1 MDQMSQQRH
10 GYFHSESIHFRGSNI
25 SQPNVCTL
33 VTASGNGTN
42 LDSHYL
48 LDAYDNGMV
57 YGMTQYNGVQHQHNL
72 DMGVPAAANLYYSSM
87 NPSSGAAVS
96 LNAEVMRGNYQY
108 FNASASSSVAPPNA
122 RHTENGIPSLPH
134 CTSWSRSGESMMVRD
149 PNRITRV
156 NYLSQH
162 FQPAAPP
169 PWLDQQL
176 NSNNNDGHALP
187 WHQSLLMPYVQAPS
201 ANGSSLENARMGP
214 QRYHDTAGSRSGHRF
229 PHPPLVNPHYH
240 SFHHQTQPVQEMRGH
255 SINFHPPP
263 PVTAPSYR
271 VPTNP
276 SRSSS
281 IFIQDSIEMGAR
293 HVGAAPFAGSHI
305 YRPHRGSTH
314 ETTLRH
320 RNLPPVTFLQVD
332 GFIPLLFSAITL
344 QFSYS
349 YFGAHQFVS
358 VMMDWIMGHTYGCFI
373 ITIQFHGIYAK
384 HFQFIHQPLTGSLSK
399 SSEFCFCTA
408 ASYNRLLFLASPS
421 DKSVLTSLLQSIHV
435 SFDKSKVY
443 FLWEMKNPLFLWATS
458 IPEKYLSFCNQTC
471 LVPFYIT
478 IRLVLD
484 GENHLHPADLFPSV
498 QLMSYSLYLLKVF
511 CPFAE
516 KQGGTVFQAARNAIA
531 ATLLVVHLASQIG
544 YGRAVRF
551 QPSFAKQSQDVTLLV
566 DHHNDMRLD
575 IEDMSYEASIHGFG
589 VELLALGER
598 IGKVNTGLS
607 EEMITSQMKTKTYL
621 LLPTNAINLEEAA
634 SEEQENDSCII
645 CQDEYKSQEKI
656 GILQCGHEYHADCLK
671 KWLLVKNVCPICK
684 SEALT
689 PGEKCV

>member
-293 HVGAAPFAGSHI
+293 HVGAAPFA
-305 YRPHRGSTH
+305 
-314 ETTLRH
+314 
-320 RNLPPVTFLQVD
+320 
-332 GFIPLLFSAITL
+332 
-344 QFSYS
+344 
-349 YFGAHQFVS
+349 

-408 ASYNRLLFLASPS
+408 ASYNRLLFLASP
-421 DKSVLTSLLQSIHV
+421 SVLTSLLQSIHV

-516 KQGGTVFQAARNAIA
+516 KQGGTVFQVEEAVFLPLLFNLPLSLDPAARNAIA

-575 IEDMSYEASIHGFG
+575 IEDMSYEAIFG
-589 VELLALGER
+589 VGKQELLALGER
-598 IGKVNTGLS
+598 IGKVNT
-607 EEMITSQMKTKTYL
+607 
-621 LLPTNAINLEEAA
+621 
-634 SEEQENDSCII
+634 
-645 CQDEYKSQEKI
+645 
-656 GILQCGHEYHADCLK
+656 
-671 KWLLVKNVCPICK
+671 
-684 SEALT
+684 
-689 PGEKCV
+689 

>member
-1 MDQMSQQRH
+1 
-10 GYFHSESIHFRGSNI
+10 
-25 SQPNVCTL
+25 
-33 VTASGNGTN
+33 
-42 LDSHYL
+42 
-48 LDAYDNGMV
+48 
-57 YGMTQYNGVQHQHNL
+57 
-72 DMGVPAAANLYYSSM
+72 MGVPAAANLYYSSM

-293 HVGAAPFAGSHI
+293 HVGAAPFAGFI
-305 YRPHRGSTH
+305 GKVIVV
-314 ETTLRH
+314 TLCC
-320 RNLPPVTFLQVD
+320 
-332 GFIPLLFSAITL
+332 G
-344 QFSYS
+344 
-349 YFGAHQFVS
+349 
-358 VMMDWIMGHTYGCFI
+358 GCKKC
-373 ITIQFHGIYAK
+373 HCG
-384 HFQFIHQPLTGSLSK
+384 
-399 SSEFCFCTA
+399 
-408 ASYNRLLFLASPS
+408 
-421 DKSVLTSLLQSIHV
+421 
-435 SFDKSKVY
+435 
-443 FLWEMKNPLFLWATS
+443 
-458 IPEKYLSFCNQTC
+458 
-471 LVPFYIT
+471 
-478 IRLVLD
+478 
-484 GENHLHPADLFPSV
+484 
-498 QLMSYSLYLLKVF
+498 
-511 CPFAE
+511 
-516 KQGGTVFQAARNAIA
+516 
-531 ATLLVVHLASQIG
+531 HLAC
-544 YGRAVRF
+544 RASCVTDW
-551 QPSFAKQSQDVTLLV
+551 DVTLLV

-575 IEDMSYEASIHGFG
+575 IEDMSYEASIHVGKQ
-589 VELLALGER
+589 ELLALGER

>member
-332 GFIPLLFSAITL
+332 
-344 QFSYS
+344 
-349 YFGAHQFVS
+349 
-358 VMMDWIMGHTYGCFI
+358 
-373 ITIQFHGIYAK
+373 
-384 HFQFIHQPLTGSLSK
+384 
-399 SSEFCFCTA
+399 
-408 ASYNRLLFLASPS
+408 
-421 DKSVLTSLLQSIHV
+421 
-435 SFDKSKVY
+435 
-443 FLWEMKNPLFLWATS
+443 
-458 IPEKYLSFCNQTC
+458 
-471 LVPFYIT
+471 
-478 IRLVLD
+478 
-484 GENHLHPADLFPSV
+484 
-498 QLMSYSLYLLKVF
+498 
-511 CPFAE
+511 
-516 KQGGTVFQAARNAIA
+516 
-531 ATLLVVHLASQIG
+531 
-544 YGRAVRF
+544 
-551 QPSFAKQSQDVTLLV
+551 DVTLLV

-575 IEDMSYEASIHGFG
+575 IEDMSYE
-589 VELLALGER
+589 ELLALGER

>member
-1 MDQMSQQRH
+1 MSQQRH

-25 SQPNVCTL
+25 SPPNVCTL
-33 VTASGNGTN
+33 VTASGHGTN

-48 LDAYDNGMV
+48 LDAYDNGMM

-72 DMGVPAAANLYYSSM
+72 DMGVPAAANIYYSSM
-87 NPSSGAAVS
+87 NPSSGPAAS
-96 LNAEVMRGNYQY
+96 LNAEVRRGNYQY
-108 FNASASSSVAPPNA
+108 FNASASSTVAPPNA

-149 PNRITRV
+149 PNRITQG

-187 WHQSLLMPYVQAPS
+187 WHQSLPMPYVQAPS

-271 VPTNP
+271 VPTNA

-281 IFIQDSIEMGAR
+281 IFIQDAIEMGAR
-293 HVGAAPFAGSHI
+293 HVGAAPFAGSRI
-305 YRPHRGSTH
+305 YRPHRGSMH

-332 GFIPLLFSAITL
+332 
-344 QFSYS
+344 
-349 YFGAHQFVS
+349 
-358 VMMDWIMGHTYGCFI
+358 
-373 ITIQFHGIYAK
+373 
-384 HFQFIHQPLTGSLSK
+384 
-399 SSEFCFCTA
+399 
-408 ASYNRLLFLASPS
+408 
-421 DKSVLTSLLQSIHV
+421 
-435 SFDKSKVY
+435 
-443 FLWEMKNPLFLWATS
+443 
-458 IPEKYLSFCNQTC
+458 
-471 LVPFYIT
+471 
-478 IRLVLD
+478 
-484 GENHLHPADLFPSV
+484 
-498 QLMSYSLYLLKVF
+498 
-511 CPFAE
+511 
-516 KQGGTVFQAARNAIA
+516 
-531 ATLLVVHLASQIG
+531 
-544 YGRAVRF
+544 
-551 QPSFAKQSQDVTLLV
+551 DVTLLV

-575 IEDMSYEASIHGFG
+575 IEDMSYE
-589 VELLALGER
+589 ELLALGER

-607 EEMITSQMKTKTYL
+607 EEMITSQMKTKSYL
-621 LLPTNAINLEEAA
+621 LLATNAINLEEAA
-634 SEEQENDSCII
+634 SEEQETDSCII
-645 CQDEYKSQEKI
+645 CQDEYKNQEKI

-671 KWLLVKNVCPICK
+671 KWLLVKNVCPVCK